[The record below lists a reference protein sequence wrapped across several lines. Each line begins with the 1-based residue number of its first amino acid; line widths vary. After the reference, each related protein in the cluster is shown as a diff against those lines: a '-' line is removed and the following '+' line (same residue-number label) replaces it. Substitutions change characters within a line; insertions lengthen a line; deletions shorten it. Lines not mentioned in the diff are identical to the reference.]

1 MRVEDE
7 NAMSEAR
14 PRRPAHDRRTAPPAT
29 GTFAPDSPPDEDGSL
44 AIGLLM
50 AVLVLL
56 ALLVIAIAMS
66 L

>member
-1 MRVEDE
+1 
-7 NAMSEAR
+7 MSEAG
-14 PRRPAHDRRTAPPAT
+14 PRRPAHDRRTAPTPAT
-29 GTFAPDSPPDEDGSL
+29 RTIAPDSPPVEPLDEDGSL